1 MGGSM
6 GKRKKRQAAKR
17 RGLTG
22 EQRLRR
28 RARVR
33 AELVYDP
40 ATEPA
45 LAAEILREQFREGP
59 VDLAVSSDMHA
70 RIGLDGLRAVAEAAL
85 AAARDPVALSLA
97 ADVAVLSG
105 LPDQAEEPLARALE
119 LVDDPDLRVRL
130 ALARASQGRL
140 ADAIDV
146 LDVPLRA
153 NPGLERLQFARGHLL
168 EDGESDLAGRFLDRG
183 PLDELV
189 AAVRRFAGPADGVRD
204 WLEAGA
210 ITEDET
216 ADPEDRRLRMIAE
229 WAWLMPGPDDEPPP
243 LESFAASEDQPAELR
258 RRAED
263 WVSWAMWG
271 LWEVGRPAGTPGVAL
286 TDLFTGVRMYAE
298 VPREL
303 LAGVPRWSVLFGYLV
318 PVDGVWRAGSGLE
331 VLTPLE
337 ARIAVHELLDEVMA
351 NGDAFGRPGRPMV
364 AWARRVHD
372 ELGDLWLPDASELP
386 SEEAVAGLQLAVR
399 LFAPG
404 VLAGVRELRGEI
416 EPDADDGSYGLT
428 LDDPEAAWRALA
440 ARPDFELEEEE
451 LVWLQDGDEE
461 EDHAVERAY
470 LEREEAGEIVVLAEA
485 DEVEALLEVLRG
497 LGHPAT
503 AQVRPLELDPP
514 EPPVAL
520 PDLPEAD
527 LPGWL
532 EAWPDE
538 PEEAL
543 DGAAPREAVEE
554 GAGAAVEM
562 LVRYLENEADRGGV
576 DLDTS
581 ALRTELGLEKQ

>member
-22 EQRLRR
+22 DQRLRR
-28 RARVR
+28 RAKAR
-33 AELVYDP
+33 AEQVYDP
-40 ATEPA
+40 ETGPG
-45 LAAEILREQFREGP
+45 LAAEILRELFGEGP
-59 VDLAVSSDMHA
+59 VDLSVASEMHM
-70 RIGLDGLRAVAEAAL
+70 RIGIDGLRAVAEAAL
-85 AAARDPVALSLA
+85 AGARDPVALSLT

-119 LVDDPDLRVRL
+119 LVDDPDLHVRL

-153 NPGLERLQFARGHLL
+153 NPGLERLQFARGRLL
-168 EDGESDLAGRFLDRG
+168 EQADVDVADRFLDRR
-183 PLDELV
+183 PLDALV
-189 AAVRRFAGPADGVRD
+189 AAVSRFAGPADGVRE

-210 ITEDET
+210 ITEEET

-229 WAWLMPGPDDEPPP
+229 WAWLTPGPDDEPPP
-243 LESFAASEDQPAELR
+243 LESFVASEDQPEELR
-258 RRAED
+258 RRADD
-263 WVSWAMWG
+263 WLSWAMWG
-271 LWEVGRPAGTPGVAL
+271 LWEVGRPTGAPGVAL
-286 TDLFTGVRMYAE
+286 ADLVTGVRLYAE
-298 VPREL
+298 VPRAL
-303 LAGVPRWSVLFGYLV
+303 LVDVPRWSVLFGCLL
-318 PVDGVWRAGSGLE
+318 PVDGVWRAGSGFE
-331 VLTPLE
+331 VLSPLE
-337 ARIAVHELLDEVMA
+337 ARIAVHELLDEMLS
-351 NGDAFGRPGRPMV
+351 NGDAFGREGRPMV

-372 ELGDLWLPDASELP
+372 ELGDLWLPDASEPP
-386 SEEAVAGLQLAVR
+386 SEEAMAGLQIAVR

-404 VLAGVRELRGEI
+404 VLAGIRELRGEI
-416 EPDADDGSYGLT
+416 APEPEDGPYALA
-428 LDDPEAAWRALA
+428 LDDPDAAWRALA
-440 ARPDFELEEEE
+440 DLPEFELDEEE
-451 LVWLQDGDEE
+451 LVWLSEADDE
-461 EDHAVERAY
+461 DAPARAY
-470 LEREEAGEIVVLAEA
+470 LGRDEAGEILVEVDAG
-485 DEVEALLEVLRG
+485 DVEALLELLRG

-503 AQVRPLELDPP
+503 AQQRPLEFETP

-527 LPGWL
+527 LPAWL

-543 DGAAPREAVEE
+543 DGITPREALEQ

-562 LVRYLENEADRGGV
+562 LVRYLENDADRSRV
-576 DLDTS
+576 DVDTS
-581 ALRTELGLEKQ
+581 PLRAALDLEKQ